1 MSARELDAAGILEPT
16 LRASY
21 LECKRLNSLHGKTYY
36 LATLLLP
43 PGKRPFVH
51 ALYGFARYADE
62 IVDDLASTLTID
74 EKEAALRR
82 WSDQPL
88 DDLSKGASSDHIGA
102 ALVDTVRRFNI
113 PLEHFRA
120 FLHSMAMDISISRYE
135 SYPELMEYV
144 YGSAAVIGLEMVPIL
159 GTLSDDAYP
168 AAEKLG
174 VAFQLANFIRDVDE
188 DLDRGRIY
196 LPLDELRSFNVSQE
210 MLHARRLTPEIRE
223 ALRFNIDRV
232 RQLQREATPGIAL
245 LAPESRACIEAAS
258 ELYCGIVD
266 EVEKI
271 DYQIFDKRAKTST
284 ARRLRVAIPAFA
296 RALAARRANPN
307 KSIS

>member
-82 WSDQPL
+82 WSDQLL